1 MNKNLLHK
9 TDKFFLNSLK
19 DHVEEP
25 SEHVWEAI
33 EKRLSQKEKNKP
45 AVAHLAV
52 LSIATLLMLCLSVP
66 FLLVDSTSAWHYS
79 EKETGKQKTVADNKI
94 YNHTLNQFAIPAE
107 RPIYPVSVTQ
117 GSDQHVQAI
126 NYPLD
131 KDLSLAAITPI
142 NNLNKHITV
151 DVMQPNNFQ
160 EIHFPNN
167 DNSSND
173 KITAGKSTSTIVRLS
188 GKHTFS
194 IMPFFSVDHISGR
207 FIEQYE
213 FDNLT
218 MNDYS
223 KREKPDMSY
232 TAGVLG
238 AYRLNKR
245 FSLLSGISFSSSMLS
260 ITSTA
265 VNAMRDAEGK
275 YKFKL
280 ATSYGLAE
288 ISKSG
293 MQPTAGDSLLVSGAT
308 MQFNYISFPV
318 LMNYDITDKRLKLAV
333 HGGIALNNVIS
344 EKMEVNYKVQN
355 DEEAETI
362 DKIEG
367 IRTVFFT
374 LNTGLEAKYSLNH
387 TTDISISP
395 ELRYGINAINKGT
408 PIKTYPINYGLSFNF
423 YFKF

>member
-1 MNKNLLHK
+1 
-9 TDKFFLNSLK
+9 
-19 DHVEEP
+19 
-25 SEHVWEAI
+25 
-33 EKRLSQKEKNKP
+33 
-45 AVAHLAV
+45 
-52 LSIATLLMLCLSVP
+52 
-66 FLLVDSTSAWHYS
+66 
-79 EKETGKQKTVADNKI
+79 
-94 YNHTLNQFAIPAE
+94 
-107 RPIYPVSVTQ
+107 
-117 GSDQHVQAI
+117 
-126 NYPLD
+126 
-131 KDLSLAAITPI
+131 
-142 NNLNKHITV
+142 
-151 DVMQPNNFQ
+151 
-160 EIHFPNN
+160 
-167 DNSSND
+167 
-173 KITAGKSTSTIVRLS
+173 
-188 GKHTFS
+188 
-194 IMPFFSVDHISGR
+194 
-207 FIEQYE
+207 
-213 FDNLT
+213 
-218 MNDYS
+218 
-223 KREKPDMSY
+223 
-232 TAGVLG
+232 
-238 AYRLNKR
+238 
-245 FSLLSGISFSSSMLS
+245 
-260 ITSTA
+260 
-265 VNAMRDAEGK
+265 MRDAEGK